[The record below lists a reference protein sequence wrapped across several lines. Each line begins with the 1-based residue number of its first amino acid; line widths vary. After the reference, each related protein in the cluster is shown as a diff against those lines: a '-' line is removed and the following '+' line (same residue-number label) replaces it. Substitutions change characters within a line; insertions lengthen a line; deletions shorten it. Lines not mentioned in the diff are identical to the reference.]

1 LSRPGIEDMIDRAW
15 SSSSRDDITDIW
27 GGTAVH
33 DLEGPDQKPFG
44 DGPEGEARLV
54 WSLSVD
60 WFNPYHNKIA
70 GKTASVGS
78 ITMSCLNLRPDI
90 RNDTE
95 NLYLVGIIPGPR
107 EPHTDEVN
115 HFLRPLIDDLV
126 PSWKTGTWYTRTNQH
141 ANGRRVS
148 SAIGNLVA
156 DLPGARKVAGG
167 MGQRGGFISP
177 FYSQQRKKD
186 INNIQEEVGIY

>member
-1 LSRPGIEDMIDRAW
+1 MIDRAW

-54 WSLSVD
+54 WSLSID

-90 RNDTE
+90 RNDAE

-126 PSWKTGTWYTRTNQH
+126 PSWKTGTWYTRTHQH